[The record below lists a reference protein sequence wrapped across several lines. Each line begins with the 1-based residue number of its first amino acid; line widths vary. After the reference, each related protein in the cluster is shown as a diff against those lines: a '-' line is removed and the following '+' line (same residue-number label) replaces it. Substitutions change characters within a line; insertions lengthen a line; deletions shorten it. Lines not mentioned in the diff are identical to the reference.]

1 MSVTAAN
8 NIVAISGLTL
18 DFPTYR
24 GRVHALSDVTLAVRE
39 GEITGLVGESGCGKS
54 VASMSIIRL
63 LPPGSTEVMSGTI
76 RLRGHDIS
84 RASEREMEGVR
95 GKLVSM
101 VFQEPMSALNPTIR
115 IGRQIT
121 QVIRRHETVSLA
133 EATSRAEALLTEMQ
147 VPDASRIMRNYPF
160 ELSGGMRQRVL
171 LAMAFSCNPAML
183 IADEPTTALD
193 VTVQAQVLMLLKER
207 ARQRGTSVLFITH
220 DLAVV
225 AQLCDSVYVMYAGHI
240 VEEGPT
246 RAVLR
251 HPAHPYTRALLRSLP
266 ELGHPKQALAAISGN
281 VPDLAHPPAG
291 CAFRPRCAAAHDA
304 CRAVPDLF
312 PAPDDAG
319 HRAACWLLPEGA
331 SAESAPPAGLDA
343 DRHRTAS
350 EPAATPLLALE
361 DVAVRFPVGFDW
373 RGRPL
378 GHVHALNG
386 VDLTLRRGETLGIVG
401 ESGCGKTTLGQ
412 IIMRLLAPSRG
423 RVVFDGIDLDTVD
436 ATRLREIRRRFQIV
450 FQDPQSSLDPRM
462 TVWRAITEPLAVAE
476 RHANSWLR
484 DKARVL
490 AEEVGLRSDQLERY
504 QHEFSGGQRQR
515 IAIARALAPGP
526 DLLVLDEPTS
536 ALDVSV
542 QAQILNLLLALQQRL
557 GLAYLFISHNVAVV
571 RHIADRV
578 AVMYLGQIV
587 ELGMAAQVLD
597 SPGHPYTRALLAA
610 VPKIGGDQGI
620 GLPVRSTELPSNLDL
635 PAGCFFRER
644 CPFAAAGCEKPQ
656 PLVEAERAD
665 AESHLVRCHRL
676 RELPRVTARR

>member
-121 QVIRRHETVSLA
+121 QVIRRHETVSPA

-610 VPKIGGDQGI
+610 VPKIGDDQGI